1 MNASFPPLGANFPTA
16 PGVTFPAVAPKG
28 LGMAACPHTGIT
40 VPECS
45 CRSCLQALLEQHA
58 PAEADQTEATEVEP
72 FRRRRLGSRLRRLR
86 LRRVA

>member
-1 MNASFPPLGANFPTA
+1 MNASFPPLGAIFPTA
-16 PGVTFPAVAPKG
+16 PAVTFRPVAPKG

-58 PAEADQTEATEVEP
+58 PDEADQTETTEIES
-72 FRRRRLGSRLRRLR
+72 FRRRRFGARLRRLR